1 MVPINRKHK
10 DRLFRFLFG
19 NHEHR
24 EWTLSLYNAVN
35 GSAYDNPDDI
45 QITTIEDVIYMG
57 MKNDVSFLIS
67 DMLNIYEQQSTFNP
81 NMPVRLLM
89 YAGKLYDKYI
99 SINHKNIYSRT
110 LVQLPAPKLVVF
122 YNGLEGK
129 EDMVLRLSDAF
140 QTENS
145 TQGTGL
151 MEYDIEVK
159 VRMLNINQGKNK
171 EIMDRCRP
179 LAEYAWFIDRI
190 RENSA
195 EMEIEEAVDRAIDDM
210 PKDNL
215 ILPYLL
221 ANRTEVKNMCI
232 TEYDEAET
240 MEMFKEEGRIEGHR
254 EGHMEG
260 EDKLGRLMAVLFA
273 QGLTEDAKKAAIDK
287 SARDAMYKKYGID

>member
-1 MVPINRKHK
+1 M
-10 DRLFRFLFG
+10 
-19 NHEHR
+19 
-24 EWTLSLYNAVN
+24 
-35 GSAYDNPDDI
+35 
-45 QITTIEDVIYMG
+45 
-57 MKNDVSFLIS
+57 
-67 DMLNIYEQQSTFNP
+67 
-81 NMPVRLLM
+81 
-89 YAGKLYDKYI
+89 
-99 SINHKNIYSRT
+99 
-110 LVQLPAPKLVVF
+110 QLPAPKLVVF

-254 EGHMEG
+254 EGHREGCIEG

-287 SARDAMYKKYGID
+287 QARDAMYKKYEID